1 MQNSPGCTLSVFLWL
16 EYQEA
21 NLELVLTEPRVDYQE
36 EKVRKP
42 GVGGRADGQK
52 HPDTQVY
59 VKEQD
64 FFLEGDRVES
74 VLYLELAKQQAG
86 TYFKHGLLARRKQYL
101 SVLALPFPG
110 NLFLYLSS

>member
-1 MQNSPGCTLSVFLWL
+1 MNVCLWL

-21 NLELVLTEPRVDYQE
+21 DLELVLTEPRADYQE

-42 GVGGRADGQK
+42 GVGGRADGQR

-59 VKEQD
+59 SKEPD
-64 FFLEGDRVES
+64 FFLDCDRVKS

-86 TYFKHGLLARRKQYL
+86 TDFKHGLLVRRTQYL
-101 SVLALPFPG
+101 PVLALPFPG